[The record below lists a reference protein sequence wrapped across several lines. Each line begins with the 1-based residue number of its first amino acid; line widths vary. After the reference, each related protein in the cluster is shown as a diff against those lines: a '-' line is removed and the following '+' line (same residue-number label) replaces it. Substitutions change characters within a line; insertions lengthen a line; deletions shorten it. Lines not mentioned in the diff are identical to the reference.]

1 MWRGPRKPRDPIYAS
16 AAHRAARQYWIRRQA
31 PCAICGGAIDY
42 AANGLYDRR
51 AFHLDH
57 YPVSKAA
64 GRMMGWTDEQISALS
79 NTRASHRYCNT
90 NHGQRSGPHYQ
101 HAKRKLYGSIKLAAT
116 KQLDDSRR
124 W

>member
-16 AAHRAARQYWIRRQA
+16 KAHRAARQYWIRRQA

-42 AANGLYDRR
+42 SANGSYDQR

-57 YPVSKAA
+57 HPVTIAA
-64 GRMMGWTDEQISALS
+64 GRAMGWTDEQISALT
-79 NTRASHRYCNT
+79 NTRPAHRYCNT
-90 NHGQRSGPHYQ
+90 KHGQRLGQRRQ